1 MHSCQNNPEKSSR
14 GKKAMHTPSGYS
26 TFTCCSF
33 DASKNEFGYYSG
45 KYCMG
50 KFCKDLRENAMKIIN
65 YEKKKRKKRNYTAN

>member
-1 MHSCQNNPEKSSR
+1 
-14 GKKAMHTPSGYS
+14 MHTPSGYS

-65 YEKKKRKKRNYTAN
+65 YEKKKERKEIIPLTDEETEFYEN